1 MITGIVLIFILGYVC
16 IALEHKIK
24 IDKAAFALLMCGIIW
39 TVLSIFSGDAD
50 IEGELVSYL
59 GDTCETLIFLIGA
72 MTIVDLIDMH
82 GGFSIITDHITTR
95 EKRRLM
101 WLLAFITFFMSAV
114 LDNMTTT
121 IIMVMVLRRLISDRH
136 ERWIFTGVIVIA
148 ANSGGAWSP
157 IGDVTTIMLWM
168 RGNVTAGALSGYL
181 LLPCLVSLIIPTAF
195 ASRMVKGHVTH
206 VADAVAADAL
216 PEGVGPRFSRSVL
229 IGGILGLLFVPV
241 FKSLTGLPP
250 YMGMMISLSVLW
262 VCTEI
267 VYDRKRGIEES
278 IKNRVAK
285 VVKHIDMPTI
295 LFFLGIL
302 MAVSG
307 LQYAGVLSDAA
318 HFLDTHVHEAFSIA
332 TAVGILSSVVDNV
345 PLVAACMGM
354 YPVADPAAIAAAAD
368 PSYMAA
374 FAAAVTCAHDGYSA
388 VFQHH
393 AHVVEVEVY
402 LAVHGDDVRDA
413 FGGHQHDV
421 VGAVVGVFK
430 AHVAVYL
437 AQFVVLHDDEGVHV
451 AADGFH
457 SVQRLVYLLDA
468 FPLVGYGDDA
478 HGEYVHFLGRL
489 GYDGG
494 GACAGASAH
503 ACGDEHHARAVA
515 EMVSDVV
522 HAGFCL
528 AAAFIGVVAGAEA
541 FAQQQLV
548 GHGRVVEGLRVGV
561 AHHEGH
567 AVDAFVV
574 HVVHGVAS
582 AAAYADYFDDFR

>member
-121 IIMVMVLRRLISDRH
+121 IIMVMVLRRLISDRY

-181 LLPCLVSLIIPTAF
+181 LLPCLVSLIMPTAF

-374 FAAAVTCAHDGYSA
+374 FAADGT
-388 VFQHH
+388 FWLM
-393 AHVVEVEVY
+393 
-402 LAVHGDDVRDA
+402 LAYC
-413 FGGHQHDV
+413 
-421 VGAVVGVFK
+421 VGVGGS
-430 AHVAVYL
+430 L
-437 AQFVVLHDDEGVHV
+437 LIIGS
-451 AADGFH
+451 AA
-457 SVQRLVYLLDA
+457 
-468 FPLVGYGDDA
+468 
-478 HGEYVHFLGRL
+478 
-489 GYDGG
+489 
-494 GACAGASAH
+494 
-503 ACGDEHHARAVA
+503 
-515 EMVSDVV
+515 
-522 HAGFCL
+522 
-528 AAAFIGVVAGAEA
+528 GVVAMGLEKID
-541 FAQQQLV
+541 FAWYFRRITLLALLGYVAGVVVIFVEHILV
-548 GHGRVVEGLRVGV
+548 GIG
-561 AHHEGH
+561 
-567 AVDAFVV
+567 
-574 HVVHGVAS
+574 
-582 AAAYADYFDDFR
+582 

>member
-121 IIMVMVLRRLISDRH
+121 IIMVMVLRRLISDRY

-374 FAAAVTCAHDGYSA
+374 FAADGT
-388 VFQHH
+388 FWLM
-393 AHVVEVEVY
+393 
-402 LAVHGDDVRDA
+402 LAYC
-413 FGGHQHDV
+413 
-421 VGAVVGVFK
+421 VGVGGS
-430 AHVAVYL
+430 L
-437 AQFVVLHDDEGVHV
+437 LIIGS
-451 AADGFH
+451 AA
-457 SVQRLVYLLDA
+457 
-468 FPLVGYGDDA
+468 
-478 HGEYVHFLGRL
+478 
-489 GYDGG
+489 
-494 GACAGASAH
+494 
-503 ACGDEHHARAVA
+503 
-515 EMVSDVV
+515 
-522 HAGFCL
+522 
-528 AAAFIGVVAGAEA
+528 GVVAMGLEKID
-541 FAQQQLV
+541 FAWYFRRITLLALLGYVAGVVVIFVEHILV
-548 GHGRVVEGLRVGV
+548 GIG
-561 AHHEGH
+561 
-567 AVDAFVV
+567 
-574 HVVHGVAS
+574 
-582 AAAYADYFDDFR
+582 

>member
-50 IEGELVSYL
+50 IESELVSYL

-121 IIMVMVLRRLISDRH
+121 IIMVMVLRRLISDRQ

-374 FAAAVTCAHDGYSA
+374 FAADGT
-388 VFQHH
+388 FWLM
-393 AHVVEVEVY
+393 
-402 LAVHGDDVRDA
+402 LAYC
-413 FGGHQHDV
+413 
-421 VGAVVGVFK
+421 VGVGGS
-430 AHVAVYL
+430 L
-437 AQFVVLHDDEGVHV
+437 LIIGS
-451 AADGFH
+451 AA
-457 SVQRLVYLLDA
+457 
-468 FPLVGYGDDA
+468 
-478 HGEYVHFLGRL
+478 
-489 GYDGG
+489 
-494 GACAGASAH
+494 
-503 ACGDEHHARAVA
+503 
-515 EMVSDVV
+515 
-522 HAGFCL
+522 
-528 AAAFIGVVAGAEA
+528 GVVAMGLEKID
-541 FAQQQLV
+541 FAWYFRRITLLALLGYVAGVVVIFVEHILV
-548 GHGRVVEGLRVGV
+548 GIG
-561 AHHEGH
+561 
-567 AVDAFVV
+567 
-574 HVVHGVAS
+574 
-582 AAAYADYFDDFR
+582 